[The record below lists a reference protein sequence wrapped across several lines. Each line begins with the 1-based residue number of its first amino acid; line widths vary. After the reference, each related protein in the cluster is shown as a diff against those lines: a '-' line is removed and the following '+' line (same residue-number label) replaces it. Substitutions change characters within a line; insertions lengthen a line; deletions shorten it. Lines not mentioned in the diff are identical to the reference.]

1 MSAGPRVEVVN
12 FGCRLNLAEG
22 EAVRAAALRAGA
34 ADTIVFNSCAVTDE
48 AVRQARQAVRR
59 ALRERP
65 GADVVVT
72 GCAAELEA
80 QRFAD
85 MGARVVAN
93 DAKGLAESYRSKD
106 KNSASPRLDPGS
118 ARTDLDDGAISSPF
132 ALSLSKPVL
141 SACKAVEGGCSSLP
155 YMPALSGADHAR
167 AFLGV
172 QTGCSHDCTFCATVL
187 ARGAARSAPVDAI
200 LAAARTALDRGQREI
215 VLTGVDLASYGDDSG
230 TSLAALA
237 EALLALPGLDRLRLS
252 SLDPDRID
260 AALFALLTQ
269 EARVMPHVHLS
280 LQAGDD
286 MVLRRMKR
294 RHRRADA
301 VRLVERLKA
310 ARPAIAIGADLIA
323 GFPTEDAGMFANTLA
338 LVDDCDIVFGHIFPY
353 SPRAGTPAARMPQVG
368 RAVARE
374 RAARLREANAR
385 RRHAWMDAQRG
396 RIAAMLVERDGVS
409 GHGEDFTAL
418 TLAAPAAPGS
428 IVPVRIGARDGER
441 MAATRIDKDGT
452 A

>member
-1 MSAGPRVEVVN
+1 MSAAAGVEVVN
-12 FGCRLNLAEG
+12 FGCRLNIAEG

-85 MGARVVAN
+85 MGARVVSN
-93 DAKGLAESYRSKD
+93 DAKGATESYK
-106 KNSASPRLDPGS
+106 ASLPE
-118 ARTDLDDGAISSPF
+118 PF
-132 ALSLSKPVL
+132 ALSPSKG
-141 SACKAVEGGCSSLP
+141 A
-155 YMPALSGADHAR
+155 YTPALSGADHAR

-187 ARGAARSAPVDAI
+187 ARGAARSATVDAV
-200 LAAARTALDRGQREI
+200 LAAARIALDRGQREI

-230 TSLAALA
+230 TSLAALV
-237 EALLALPGLDRLRLS
+237 EALLALPVERLRLS
-252 SLDPDRID
+252 SLDPDRVD
-260 AALFALLTQ
+260 DALFALLTE

-286 MVLRRMKR
+286 MMLTRMER

-323 GFPTEDAGMFANTLA
+323 GFPTEDDTMFANSLA
-338 LVDDCDIVFGHIFPY
+338 LIDDADIVFGHIFPY

-368 RAVARE
+368 RSVARE
-374 RAARLREANAR
+374 RAATLRAANAR
-385 RRHAWMDAQRG
+385 RRHAWLDAQAG
-396 RIAAMLVERDGVS
+396 GTAAMLVERDGLT
-409 GHGEDFTAL
+409 GHGETFAALAL
-418 TLAAPAAPGS
+418 TAPAAPGS
-428 IVPVRIGARDGER
+428 IVPVRLAARDGER
-441 MAATRIDKDGT
+441 MIAERIAA
-452 A
+452 

>member
-1 MSAGPRVEVVN
+1 MSGAAGVEVVN
-12 FGCRLNLAEG
+12 FGCRLNIAEG

-34 ADTIVFNSCAVTDE
+34 ADTIVFNSCAVTGE

-65 GADVVVT
+65 GARVVVT

-80 QRFAD
+80 ERFAA

-93 DAKGLAESYRSKD
+93 DAKGLTESYQ
-106 KNSASPRLDPGS
+106 
-118 ARTDLDDGAISSPF
+118 
-132 ALSLSKPVL
+132 
-141 SACKAVEGGCSSLP
+141 SSLP
-155 YMPALSGADHAR
+155 PRRHNALSYAPALSGADHAR

-172 QTGCSHDCTFCATVL
+172 QTGCSHDCTFCATVR
-187 ARGAARSAPVDAI
+187 ARGTARSATVDAV
-200 LAAARTALDRGQREI
+200 LETARAALDRGQHEI

-230 TSLAALA
+230 TGLAALV
-237 EALLALPGLDRLRLS
+237 EALLALPVARLRLS
-252 SLDPDRID
+252 SLDPARID
-260 AALFALLTQ
+260 DALFALLTQ

-286 MVLRRMKR
+286 MVLTRMKR

-301 VRLVERLKA
+301 VGLVERLKA

-323 GFPTEDAGMFANTLA
+323 GFPTEDDKMFANSLA
-338 LVDDCDIVFGHIFPY
+338 LIDDADIVFGHIFPY

-374 RAARLREANAR
+374 RAAKLRDANMR
-385 RRHAWMDAQRG
+385 RRHAWMDAQAG
-396 RIAAMLVERDGVS
+396 RTTQMLVERDGLT
-409 GHGEDFTAL
+409 GHGENFAALAL
-418 TLAAPAAPGS
+418 TAPAEPGS
-428 IVPVRIGARDGER
+428 VLGIRIGARDGER
-441 MAATRIDKDGT
+441 MIAERLDA
-452 A
+452 